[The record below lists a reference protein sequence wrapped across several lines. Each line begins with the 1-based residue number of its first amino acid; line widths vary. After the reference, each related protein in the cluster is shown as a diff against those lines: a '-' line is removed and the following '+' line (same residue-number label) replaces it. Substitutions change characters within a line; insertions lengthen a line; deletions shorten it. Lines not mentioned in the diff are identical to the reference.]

1 MWWLEAGNY
10 VDGPPDVEAT
20 AMQLQL
26 AKQRQQQELS
36 ARPSQQSGQW
46 GAERVPGVALAG
58 VRDSNPRAHPAAL
71 ESERVVDCFRRCAT
85 STEDS
90 AYRACTLSCMMT

>member
-26 AKQRQQQELS
+26 AKQRQQLELS
-36 ARPSQQSGQW
+36 ARRSQQGEQW

-58 VRDSNPRAHPAAL
+58 VRDSDPAAPSTQQ
-71 ESERVVDCFRRCAT
+71 SERVVDCFRRCAT

>member
-26 AKQRQQQELS
+26 DKQRQQQELR
-36 ARPSQQSGQW
+36 ARPSQHGGQW

-58 VRDSNPRAHPAAL
+58 VRDSDPAAPSTQQ
-71 ESERVVDCFRRCAT
+71 SERVVDCFRRCAT